1 MVSADALLGFT
12 AAAFLLIVVP
22 GPSVLFVISRGV
34 ALGRR
39 AALVTVAGNALGIY
53 LQVLAVAIG
62 LGAVVERSVVALE
75 VLKLAGAIY
84 LIYLGIQALRQRR
97 ELATVLDAAGT
108 LRPRRRIFREGFV
121 VGVTNPKNI
130 IFFTAVL
137 PQFVDESGA
146 PVALQMTVLGTIY
159 VVIAL
164 VSDSVWGFIAGTAR
178 SWFARSPR
186 RLELLGGTGG
196 LVMLGLG
203 LRVAISGRRD

>member
-34 ALGRR
+34 ALGRL

-84 LIYLGIQALRQRR
+84 LIYLGVQALRQRR

>member
-84 LIYLGIQALRQRR
+84 LIYLGVQALRQRR